1 MAKTKT
7 TIKVHHIDASGKV
20 LGRLASEIAVLLRG
34 KHKVDFSYHLPMGDR
49 VVVSNVDKMKVT
61 GKKLKDKIYYRH
73 SGYPGGLKSRTLE
86 EMMAKDPAEVL
97 RLAVYRML
105 PKNKLRD
112 RLIRRLTFK
121 K

>member
-1 MAKTKT
+1 MSKTKT
-7 TIKVHHIDASGKV
+7 TIKTHQIDASGKI

-34 KHKVDFSYHLPMGDR
+34 KHKVDFSYHLNQGDR
-49 VVVSNVDKMKVT
+49 VVVSNVEKMKVT
-61 GKKLKDKIYYRH
+61 GRKLKQKIYYRH
-73 SGYPGGLKSRTLE
+73 SGYPGGLKERTLE
-86 EMMAKDPAEVL
+86 EMMKKDPAEVL

-112 RLIRRLTFK
+112 KMIKRLTFK